1 MPTTGQ
7 PPIYLTIL
15 RKGDLNLI
23 DLAEVGALIP
33 RSETQVDG
41 AFLQEL
47 ATEVMRLA
55 PPRHGRRGD
64 QAGQENLSV
73 REPSAVVYDL
83 QRIGGLIFSHL
94 LTEPARKRLRTADPC
109 DLYLR
114 LDDQL
119 IQVPWEL
126 GYDGQDFLATKFRV
140 GRQVI
145 TGSPIPAPRVAREVT
160 GPLKVLLIADPT
172 ESLPEAGHEA
182 EQLCT
187 LLDTVPGVEVTLLGG
202 KGTRKV
208 PLLAALQTHE
218 VVHFA
223 GHSFYDSTTPSKSG
237 WRLHEG
243 VLTAGE
249 VSKLSR
255 PPLLV
260 FSNSCQAG
268 ATAEWESGYRYEGQ
282 AFGIGSAF
290 LLAGVPNY
298 IGTFWVVHDEESVL
312 FAGAF
317 YGSLAAGHSLGEA
330 LLQARQE
337 VIRQQGWQGLTWASY
352 LLYGDPTFILLPM
365 AQEPLRP

>member
-1 MPTTGQ
+1 
-7 PPIYLTIL
+7 
-15 RKGDLNLI
+15 
-23 DLAEVGALIP
+23 
-33 RSETQVDG
+33 
-41 AFLQEL
+41 
-47 ATEVMRLA
+47 
-55 PPRHGRRGD
+55 
-64 QAGQENLSV
+64 
-73 REPSAVVYDL
+73 
-83 QRIGGLIFSHL
+83 
-94 LTEPARKRLRTADPC
+94 
-109 DLYLR
+109 
-114 LDDQL
+114 
-119 IQVPWEL
+119 
-126 GYDGQDFLATKFRV
+126 
-140 GRQVI
+140 
-145 TGSPIPAPRVAREVT
+145 
-160 GPLKVLLIADPT
+160 
-172 ESLPEAGHEA
+172 EA

-208 PLLAALQTHE
+208 PLLAALQAHE

-268 ATAEWESGYRYEGQ
+268 ATAEWEGGYRYEGQ

-312 FAGAF
+312 FAAAF

-337 VIRQQGWQGLTWASY
+337 VIRQQGWQGLTLLSRCCLWRQHSLPLASLPLSREPGRNSC
-352 LLYGDPTFILLPM
+352 LLARIHPNC
-365 AQEPLRP
+365 LRRCMRRPGCRTRDTSHPHSR